1 MVFFM
6 QVKDLLSD
14 GAADRDGRI
23 KRGDCILSVNGHS
36 LIDVSKYE
44 ALKMLKEAGSHV
56 TLVLNRIIGN
66 WTSRTLHHMPPSH
79 HSRRQESAHTSSTRN
94 ESYSHQR
101 ARRIF
106 SRDSPKEGV
115 LEKHRREV
123 NPVTDHTKKHR
134 RKSEASPG
142 KYTTSNNIDSVRT
155 DNSDQHDTKMY
166 RERHPVASKDNDV
179 DNGHTS
185 SSLDKQDT
193 KRLESH
199 SMTSTLKDSDN
210 MHTSSS
216 DKQDYPNPMTSK
228 LKDSDDMHTSS
239 QDTRRLRYSDDMH
252 TSSSDKQ
259 DTRRL
264 QYSMTSKLK
273 DSDNVHTT
281 SSSDKQDTKRLRYP
295 NPMTSKLKDN
305 NDMPTR
311 SSLDKQDT
319 TKRLMASKDFRNAN
333 PEPNSQ
339 HRSEYP
345 IDGKHTTS
353 RDIRSAHPP
362 ASGSNEH
369 QQTSRGKS
377 PTTVLE
383 IKSNTQTDDFDSN
396 KQQRSETCR
405 EISSTSTRDIT
416 STCTQNSDF
425 ESKPTSIDYSHIE
438 SWRMSLPW
446 SPESSNTAGTSAD
459 GLRNRR
465 PLTPL
470 RTPKHQRDS
479 GKVLTF
485 KNNKST
491 LPRVIRGNKR
501 GVCLVELEKGPAWL
515 GMQLQGGGDVTPI
528 TVRAVFRG
536 GTVYKSGKI
545 HVGDEIIEVNGVP
558 LAKLRLEEA
567 VKVLRDLPPGKVSLI
582 LRNQEESTR
591 VGNC

>member
-14 GAADRDGRI
+14 GAANRDGRI

-36 LIDVSKYE
+36 LIDVSKHE

-79 HSRRQESAHTSSTRN
+79 HSRQESAHTSSTRN

-106 SRDSPKEGV
+106 SRNSPKEGSGV

-142 KYTTSNNIDSVRT
+142 KYTTSNNIDSLRT

-166 RERHPVASKDNDV
+166 RERHHMTSKDS
-179 DNGHTS
+179 DNRHTS

-199 SMTSTLKDSDN
+199 SITSTLKDSDN

-228 LKDSDDMHTSS
+228 LKDSDDMHI
-239 QDTRRLRYSDDMH
+239 
-252 TSSSDKQ
+252 SSSNKQ
-259 DTRRL
+259 DTR
-264 QYSMTSKLK
+264 S
-273 DSDNVHTT
+273 
-281 SSSDKQDTKRLRYP
+281 
-295 NPMTSKLKDN
+295 SKLKDN
-305 NDMPTR
+305 DDMPTR
-311 SSLDKQDT
+311 SSLDKQD
-319 TKRLMASKDFRNAN
+319 RNAN
-333 PEPNSQ
+333 PETNSQ

-345 IDGKHTTS
+345 INGKHTTS
-353 RDIRSAHPP
+353 RDIKSAHPP
-362 ASGSNEH
+362 ASDSNDH
-369 QQTSRGKS
+369 QQTSRGKLA

-405 EISSTSTRDIT
+405 EISSDIT

>member
-66 WTSRTLHHMPPSH
+66 WTRSRTLHHMPPGH
-79 HSRRQESAHTSSTRN
+79 HSRQESSHTSSTRK

-134 RKSEASPG
+134 HKSEASPG
-142 KYTTSNNIDSVRT
+142 KYTTSNNIDGVRT

-166 RERHPVASKDNDV
+166 RERHPVASKDS
-179 DNGHTS
+179 DNRHTS

-216 DKQDYPNPMTSK
+216 DKQLDTRRLRYPNPMTSK

-239 QDTRRLRYSDDMH
+239 SN
-252 TSSSDKQ
+252 KQ
-259 DTRRL
+259 DTR
-264 QYSMTSKLK
+264 S
-273 DSDNVHTT
+273 
-281 SSSDKQDTKRLRYP
+281 
-295 NPMTSKLKDN
+295 SKLKDN
-305 NDMPTR
+305 DDMPTG
-311 SSLDKQDT
+311 SKQDT

-353 RDIRSAHPP
+353 RDIKSADPP
-362 ASGSNEH
+362 ASDSNDH
-369 QQTSRGKS
+369 QQTSLA

-396 KQQRSETCR
+396 KQQGSENYR
-405 EISSTSTRDIT
+405 EISSTSTKDIT

-536 GTVYKSGKI
+536 GTVYKSGKV